1 MNIIQRH
8 ADEFFRMQGA
18 VRFNKKCKEIIDDV
32 RLALYD
38 YNKDSYKIQF
48 LERLKYLYKDSY
60 DQHLIG
66 CTAKIK
72 SDCPT
77 NQIHEDILFF
87 LQEELELY
95 DNSLD
100 NEEFSLK
107 DKELANEA
115 FERLLYEIN
124 LLKLGQ
130 EITYEDLSKE
140 IEDLKNFYFLNK
152 KNWTEMFIGKLS
164 QMVVSGIIGET
175 VSKEI
180 INFIRDNYPRLIT

>member
-1 MNIIQRH
+1 MNIIQRQ
-8 ADEFFRMQGA
+8 ADDFFRRQGA
-18 VRFNKKCKEIIDDV
+18 VRFNRKCKEIIDDV
-32 RLALYD
+32 RLTLYD

-60 DQHLIG
+60 DQHLSG
-66 CTAKIK
+66 CTAVIK

-87 LQEELELY
+87 LQEELEIY

-100 NEEFSLK
+100 NAEFSLK
-107 DKELANEA
+107 DKEQANEA

-124 LLKLGQ
+124 LIKLGQ
-130 EITYEDLSKE
+130 EITYEDLSNE
-140 IEDLKNFYFLNK
+140 IEDLRNFYFLNK

-164 QMVVSGIIGET
+164 QMVASGIIGET

-180 INFIRDNYPRLIT
+180 VNFIRDNYPRLIT

>member
-8 ADEFFRMQGA
+8 ADEFFRLQGA
-18 VRFNKKCKEIIDDV
+18 IRFNKKCKVIIDDV

-48 LERLKYLYKDSY
+48 LDRLKYLYKDSY

-87 LQEELELY
+87 LQEELEIY

-100 NEEFSLK
+100 HEEFSLK

-115 FERLLYEIN
+115 FEKLLYEIN

-130 EITYEDLSKE
+130 EITYEDLSNE

-180 INFIRDNYPRLIT
+180 INFIQDNYPKLIT

>member
-1 MNIIQRH
+1 
-8 ADEFFRMQGA
+8 MQGA

-32 RLALYD
+32 RLALYN

-87 LQEELELY
+87 LQEELEVY

-115 FERLLYEIN
+115 FEKLLYEIN

-130 EITYEDLSKE
+130 EITYEDLSNE

-180 INFIRDNYPRLIT
+180 INFIQDNYPKLIT

>member
-1 MNIIQRH
+1 V
-8 ADEFFRMQGA
+8 QGA

-32 RLALYD
+32 RLTLYD

-60 DQHLIG
+60 DQHLIN
-66 CTAKIK
+66 CTAKVK

-77 NQIHEDILFF
+77 NQIHENILFF
-87 LQEELELY
+87 LQEELEKY

-107 DKELANEA
+107 DKEIANEA

-130 EITYEDLSKE
+130 EITYEDLSNE
-140 IEDLKNFYFLNK
+140 IEDLRTFYFLNK

-164 QMVVSGIIGET
+164 QMVVSGIIAET

-180 INFIRDNYPRLIT
+180 IKFIRDNYPRLIT